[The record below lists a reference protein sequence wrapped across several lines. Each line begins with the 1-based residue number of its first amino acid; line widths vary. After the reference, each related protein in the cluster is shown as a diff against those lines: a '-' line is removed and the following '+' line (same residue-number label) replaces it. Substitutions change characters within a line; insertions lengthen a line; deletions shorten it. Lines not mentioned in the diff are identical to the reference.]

1 MWIERGLE
9 QLSPTLPTQLVIGAF
24 DGLHR
29 GHQALIGEV
38 VAAARAI
45 AGQAVVLTFDP
56 LPRQFFNGN
65 PACTWLSS
73 LEERLEQLALFNL
86 DGVIVQPFDTA
97 LSALPARVFLS
108 RLQEHVRLVGLWA
121 GPDFALG
128 QGRNGTLDVV
138 NQLGVEMGFA
148 VHTFEPFIWR
158 GTAVHSSD
166 IRRLLQEGYIEAA
179 NDLLGRPYRLTG
191 RVCSGEQRGRQLGF
205 PTANLEVPPERL
217 LPENGIYVCRAH
229 LARGSFAAVT
239 NVGTRPTFDHS
250 ATTVEAHLLDFE
262 ADIYGESLRLDF
274 LTRLRSELRF
284 ASAEALVQ
292 QMYED
297 VAQARRWLAAQ
308 MRRER

>member
-9 QLSPTLPTQLVIGAF
+9 QLSPTAPTQLVIGAF

-29 GHQALIGEV
+29 GHQALIGGV

-56 LPRQFFNGN
+56 LPRQYFNGK
-65 PACTWLSS
+65 PARTWLSS
-73 LEERLEQLALFNL
+73 LEERLEQLAVLEL
-86 DGVIVQPFDTA
+86 DGVIVQPFDAA
-97 LSALPARVFLS
+97 LSALPARAFLS
-108 RLQEHVRLVGLWA
+108 RLQEHVHLVGLWA

-128 QGRNGTLDVV
+128 QGRGGTLEVLR
-138 NQLGVEMGFA
+138 QLGIELGFT
-148 VHTFEPFIWR
+148 VHTFAPFIWR

-166 IRRLLQEGYIEAA
+166 IRRLLQEGHIEAA
-179 NDLLGRPYRLTG
+179 NDLLGRAYRLTG
-191 RVCSGEQRGRQLGF
+191 RVCPGEQRGRRLGF
-205 PTANLEVPPERL
+205 PTANLEVPSERL
-217 LPENGIYVCRAH
+217 LPKDGIYICRAH
-229 LARGSFAAVT
+229 LARGSFEAVI
-239 NVGTRPTFDHS
+239 NVGTRPTFNHS
-250 ATTVEAHLLDFE
+250 DTTVEAHLLDFD

-292 QMYED
+292 QMHKD

-308 MRRER
+308 V